1 MPLILVIEDTPKSQE
16 ALQTLE
22 LPYRKAK
29 FESKLHIGPYKTM
42 KECIEIETLLSMDDI
57 HTWKIQPY

>member
-1 MPLILVIEDTPKSQE
+1 MPLVLIIEDTPKSQE
-16 ALQTLE
+16 AIELLG

-42 KECIEIETLLSMDDI
+42 KECTEIQKLLSMDDI